1 MVFYHMSYSE
11 INDLSLPQ
19 LQILMS
25 KMGKIDKTLNPAPKR
40 M

>member
-1 MVFYHMSYSE
+1 MVYYHMSIDA

-19 LQILMS
+19 LQILMNR
-25 KMGKIDKTLNPAPKR
+25 MAKIQKTLNPEPKG